1 MDSLGALL
9 YLQEQ
14 LAEGKE
20 SDPKRIKAAVKT
32 SIALL
37 GNAAAHFNLE
47 RQKSVMKH
55 LNKDLQPLAKGT
67 FPNRGPWLLGRILAL
82 KPS

>member
-20 SDPKRIKAAVKT
+20 SDPMRIKAAVKT

-47 RQKSVMKH
+47 RRKSVMKH